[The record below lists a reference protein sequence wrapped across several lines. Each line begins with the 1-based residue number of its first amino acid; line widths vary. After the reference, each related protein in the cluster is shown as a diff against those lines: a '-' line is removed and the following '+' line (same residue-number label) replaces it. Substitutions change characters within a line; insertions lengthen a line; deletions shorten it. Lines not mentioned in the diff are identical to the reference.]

1 MAICF
6 VGVKFIKRSE
16 GRNAVMKA
24 AYIDRAEY
32 FFEGNCILTPRT
44 FDFSWKEKPEHS
56 GVVLPK
62 GANDK
67 FLNPQVLWNS
77 IEQFEKR
84 KDSQVGKEYVLA
96 LPDDECVTLE
106 DKIELVRRYTKIV
119 CTDRGYGAHFAIHK
133 GESRK
138 LSELEEDFE
147 YENASRNSHAHIME
161 VSREFDESG
170 EGFCKKNRNKLPQ
183 VRKGLVVDANDNVAT
198 WVHVQN
204 SFFEEKG
211 WDLRV
216 DPPGIIKQKHLG
228 PRRLRGEKGLHDL
241 IENDSVKDQN
251 KMLMN
256 DPNSLLQALTE
267 KQSVFT
273 EEDVSRIMS
282 FEGTHDEVEKRIAN
296 FWNNPKLVQLYS
308 KESPEQPVPK
318 FTSQQVYNEERK
330 IVRLAERLNEKNSL
344 KISNE
349 TDLES
354 FKEGLT
360 SEQKQ
365 AFDYVISGKRISC
378 IVGDAGTGKSH
389 LLVSLRNMY
398 ESNGYTVKAF
408 GPDNRTAEVLKSKG
422 FEDATNIY
430 SKLWKHRHK
439 KLSVNS
445 GKEVWLIDEAGKLGN
460 RALLELLKL
469 AEKND
474 VQLCFTGDPK
484 QLESVERGGMFG
496 YFCKKFP
503 CARLTEI
510 LRQNK
515 LTDREIG
522 KKLATSDEVKV
533 KEAVDLINL
542 QGGFVWESRASNGSH
557 ECSRM
562 INQWVQD
569 RRQFPRD
576 TQLMISLK
584 NEDVRFLNDEAH
596 KYLISCGDV
605 ASDEFE
611 CHTPYGVIY
620 VSENDQLL
628 FRQNDYKI
636 GVTNGQRGILVKASE
651 KEFRVKIQSDSGE
664 KEVRFNPSEYCAF
677 QLGYAMSVYSAQ
689 GETIDR
695 CYVKYHKHNYQALF
709 YVSATR
715 HIRYMQVFVSNK
727 EADSIARIKKQV
739 ARIRQ
744 KDITLNYTSLPE
756 IQAHAEKSRS
766 KLEREDLQKADSL
779 MANLK
784 GSWMDIK
791 DSISGYTEKITDR
804 WSNSEFYKVR
814 EDQTVGG
821 RVIAH
826 RHRELCSE
834 NRGFD
839 TTVSKESSNHVGES
853 SPKTSSAQQNEGV
866 HVENI
871 EKITQK
877 SVQGNDRTR
886 NFAILAEG
894 EKVAS
899 KNYFE
904 KCNSAAELY
913 SIVKAEAAEN
923 RIDEKMTTTY
933 TEWQKACGDRNASA
947 LALFRLVDGEK
958 IKEALGA
965 KSYDIIYDQAQR
977 HEKFLKPK
985 INIEDQLKDNLE
997 TVLHKLFPNGPSGKD
1012 ATGLRFGRNKSL
1024 AVICRGEKTGCF
1036 KDFETGD
1043 GGGIVKLI
1051 EKQLQCSRSE
1061 ALSWGQSLLGGD
1073 CSGFVPQKYFT
1084 AKAEMTE
1091 TNLWTSAIASKDN
1104 QSPSLFQASPYLDS
1118 KYNLVTKHAYYD
1130 KSDNL
1135 AMYVLRLEPKGGGKK
1150 AIFPLSYGYENNDK
1164 TLAKWDIKKYRFEG
1178 KIPLYNS
1185 QTLKQNSY
1193 KPVLVVEGEKAA
1205 DAGVKIFGE
1214 DVIPVSWLGG
1224 SGAVKSADWTSLSGR
1239 NVIIWPDNDP
1249 AGFKA
1254 AEEICVSLRNVGVG
1268 SLKVVSQQ
1276 TLKDFPEKWDIA
1288 DSLPA
1293 GKDIGFLK
1301 ECIQRAEQKA
1311 VGLDRLSSLLA
1322 LNGKNGS
1329 DKYEVLRLNEILAR
1343 VDERLR
1349 PGLEKEFG
1357 AKVWEI
1363 ENKILAE
1370 VSEILKVRPVIA
1382 DLGKNISG
1390 HPDIQKTIAH
1400 HGMIYRARTGE
1411 EPTLQHLTDIKKSMT
1426 EVYAA
1431 VGKIPNEGD
1440 QAHKLGLEKTCTAR
1454 IEDRIMDPALLKD
1467 HYKTHL
1473 ELLSNVDQKSS
1484 SKALEKEREIVISNM

>member
-24 AYIDRAEY
+24 AYIDRADY
-32 FFEGNCILTPRT
+32 FFEGNCILASRT

-56 GVVLPK
+56 GVVLPN
-62 GANDK
+62 GANEK
-67 FLNPQVLWNS
+67 FLNPQILWNA

-106 DKIELVRRYTKIV
+106 DKIELVRRYIKIV
-119 CTDRGYGAHFAIHK
+119 CTDRGYGAHYAIHQ

-138 LSELEEDFE
+138 LSELDEDFE

-170 EGFCKKNRNKLPQ
+170 ESFSKKNRNKLPQ
-183 VRKGLVVDANDNVAT
+183 VRKGLVVDASDNVAT

-228 PRRLRGEKGLHDL
+228 PRRLRGEKGIHGL

-251 KMLMN
+251 KRLMN
-256 DPNSLLQALTE
+256 DPNVLLQALTE

-273 EEDVSRIMS
+273 EEDVGRMMS
-282 FEGTHDEVEKRIAN
+282 FEGTHEEIEKRISN
-296 FWNNPKLVQLYS
+296 FWNNPKLVQLYA
-308 KESPEQPVPK
+308 KDSPEQPVPK
-318 FTSQQVYNEERK
+318 FTSQQAYDEERK
-330 IVRLAERLNEKNSL
+330 IVRLAERLHEKNSHKL
-344 KISNE
+344 SKKV
-349 TDLES
+349 DLES
-354 FKEGLT
+354 FKKGLT

-365 AFDYVISGKRISC
+365 AFDYVVSGKRISN

-389 LLVSLRNMY
+389 LLVSLRDLY
-398 ESNGYTVKAF
+398 ESAGYSVKAF

-439 KLSVNS
+439 KLTVKS

-496 YFCKKFP
+496 YFCKQFP
-503 CARLTEI
+503 SARLTEI
-510 LRQNK
+510 LRQNR

-522 KKLATSDEVKV
+522 KKLATNDEEKIR
-533 KEAVDLINL
+533 EAVDLINL
-542 QGGFVWESRASNGSH
+542 QGGFIWESGSSNGPH

-562 INQWVQD
+562 ISQWIQD
-569 RRQFPRD
+569 RRHFPGD

-596 KYLISCGDV
+596 KYLISCGEV
-605 ASDEFE
+605 ANDEFE

-620 VSENDQLL
+620 VSENDQIL

-651 KEFRVKIQSDSGE
+651 KEFRVKIQSESGE

-677 QLGYAMSVYSAQ
+677 QLGYAMSVFSAQ

-739 ARIRQ
+739 ARNRQ

-756 IQAHAEKSRS
+756 IQTLAEKD
-766 KLEREDLQKADSL
+766 KLNLERENLKKSDSL
-779 MANLK
+779 IANLK

-791 DSISGYTEKITDR
+791 ESISGYREKITDR
-804 WSNSEFYKVR
+804 WSDKEFYKVR
-814 EDQTVGG
+814 EEQATGG

-834 NRGFD
+834 NRGIRF
-839 TTVSKESSNHVGES
+839 EMIASNKASNQVGES
-853 SPKTSSAQQNEGV
+853 PLKPSAEEPKKSVG
-866 HVENI
+866 I
-871 EKITQK
+871 EKSLQDKVETK
-877 SVQGNDRTR
+877 YKHSPR
-886 NFAILAEG
+886 NLGVLTESEKTAFNNYLKNCDFA
-894 EKVAS
+894 S
-899 KNYFE
+899 
-904 KCNSAAELY
+904 ELY
-913 SIVKAEAAEN
+913 SIVKAETVEN
-923 RIDEKMTTTY
+923 RIGEMKATTHTD
-933 TEWQKACGDRNASA
+933 WQKACGDRNASA
-947 LALFRLVDGEK
+947 LALYRAVDREK
-958 IKEALGA
+958 IKQVLGT
-965 KSYDIIYDQAQR
+965 KSYDILHDQAQR
-977 HEKFLKPK
+977 HEQFLKPK

-997 TVLHKLFPNGPSGKD
+997 AVLHKLFPNGPSGKD

-1024 AVICRGEKTGCF
+1024 AVICRGEKKGCF

-1073 CSGFVPQKYFT
+1073 RSGFVPHKYYS
-1084 AKAEMTE
+1084 AKTE
-1091 TNLWTSAIASKDN
+1091 LPEPTLWTSAIAPKDN
-1104 QSPSLFQASPYLDS
+1104 QSPSLFQVSPYLDS
-1118 KYNLVTKHAYYD
+1118 KYHLIAKHAYYD
-1130 KSDNL
+1130 KSNNL

-1150 AIFPLSYGYENNDK
+1150 AIFPLSYGYENDVK
-1164 TLAKWDIKKYRFEG
+1164 IQPKWGIKKYQFEG

-1185 QTLKQNSY
+1185 FALQGNQQKT
-1193 KPVLVVEGEKAA
+1193 VLIVEGEKAA
-1205 DAGVKIFGE
+1205 DAGAKLFG
-1214 DVIPVSWLGG
+1214 DNIITVSWLGG
-1224 SGAVKSADWTSLSGR
+1224 SASVKNSDWGMLCGR
-1239 NVIIWPDNDP
+1239 NIVIWPDNDP

-1254 AEEICVSLRNVGVG
+1254 SDEICSCLKRVGVG

-1276 TLKDFPEKWDIA
+1276 ILKDFPEKWDVA
-1288 DSLPA
+1288 DTLPE
-1293 GKDIGFLK
+1293 GKEIGFLK
-1301 ECIQRAEQKA
+1301 EWIQRAEQKA
-1311 VGLDRLSSLLA
+1311 VGLDKLSSLLA
-1322 LNGKNGS
+1322 LHGTNGAN
-1329 DKYEVLRLNEILAR
+1329 KYEVLQLNEILAR
-1343 VDERLR
+1343 VDDRLR
-1349 PGLEKEFG
+1349 PQLENEFG
-1357 AKVWEI
+1357 SKVWEI

-1370 VSEILKVRPVIA
+1370 VSEIIGEKTSIA
-1382 DLGKNISG
+1382 ALAKNIVG
-1390 HPDIQKTIAH
+1390 HSDLRTAISHQ
-1400 HGMIYRARTGE
+1400 GMVFHARTGE
-1411 EPTLQHLTDIKKSMT
+1411 SPTLEHLTEIKKAMT
-1426 EVYAA
+1426 EVYTLI
-1431 VGKIPNEGD
+1431 GKNPISGAS
-1440 QAHKLGLEKTCTAR
+1440 AHNFALEKTCTAR
-1454 IEDRIMDPALLKD
+1454 IEEPVINSAALKN
-1467 HYKTHL
+1467 HYKANL
-1473 ELLSNVDQKSS
+1473 EQVAKVDQQSV
-1484 SKALEKEREIVISNM
+1484 KAMRKEREIVISNM